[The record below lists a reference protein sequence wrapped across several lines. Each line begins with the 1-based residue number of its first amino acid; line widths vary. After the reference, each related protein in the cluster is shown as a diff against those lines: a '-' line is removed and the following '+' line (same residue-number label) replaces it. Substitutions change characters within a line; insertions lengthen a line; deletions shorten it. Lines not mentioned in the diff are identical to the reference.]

1 MKKVMIKI
9 VGTQAYDDEDK
20 NQIEVISEGSLYRK
34 NDVLY
39 LLYED
44 LGDGSGN
51 EKTRIRAD
59 EESVKVM
66 KTLDDG
72 TTTSLVFEQGKR
84 YDTNYNTSV
93 GGFPMEIFT
102 NQLVNNL
109 NENGDGKIEIDY
121 DASLK
126 GIGSGRSKL
135 NIEILKNI
143 DE

>member
-93 GGFPMEIFT
+93 GGFQREIFPNSWVT
-102 NQLVNNL
+102 
-109 NENGDGKIEIDY
+109 
-121 DASLK
+121 
-126 GIGSGRSKL
+126 
-135 NIEILKNI
+135 ILKETGTEKLKSN
-143 DE
+143 

>member
-51 EKTRIRAD
+51 E
-59 EESVKVM
+59 

-121 DASLK
+121 DVSLK